1 MPLPHATE
9 AEPTGPALPAT
20 GNAEPGVHRH
30 GRSCFWRID
39 EARWS
44 CDRSELDSDPSENPL
59 TAGH

>member
-9 AEPTGPALPAT
+9 AEPTGPAPPAT

-44 CDRSELDSDPSENPL
+44 CDRSELDGDQSESR
-59 TAGH
+59 